1 MTCLRSA
8 WHSRPLHTLPGV
20 CATLAWLFAAVW
32 WKYPA
37 AQAPRP
43 VDPRSLKTVSA
54 PVPAGIDV
62 YVADARL
69 LVVLGKALFWD
80 VQVGSDNRTACASCH
95 FHAGAD
101 HRSQN
106 QLASTPDIARTVPLN
121 HALTIDEFPFLQ
133 FTNAGNRNSPILRD
147 TRFIAGSAGI
157 PLRRFVD
164 VSFDGTRDHSVD
176 DGSLQAPSMSGLKI
190 RQVTRRNTPS
200 VINAVFNVRNF
211 FDGRASHVF
220 TGLTPFGDS
229 DTGMNALI
237 LVGGE
242 LQPHRVRVGNAS
254 LASQAMGP
262 PVNEIEMSYAGR
274 TWPKIGKK
282 MLGRVPLAMQQVSR
296 DDSVLGAFANPQGPG
311 LRGDI
316 TYASL
321 VQATFRREFWESSAI
336 VSGGG
341 RMLDPDSAPRSSD
354 EFTHME
360 FNFPIFWGLAIQ
372 AYEATLIADDSR
384 FDQHLEGRQGVLSD
398 LELQGLADFVG
409 AQANCTQCHGGP
421 ELTLA
426 SFTNVVAN
434 GFDERRVD
442 AFGFFRLG
450 VSPIAD
456 DIGAGAND
464 AFGLPV
470 FAASRE
476 STRGT
481 FKTPG
486 LRNVELTGPYFH
498 TGSAAT
504 LDQVMEFYRRRGDFV
519 DEGNIAPALQSVGVG
534 GRGPRLAAFM
544 KALTDDRVKFERA
557 PFDHPAICI
566 PNGYPET
573 APGVL
578 LPDEA
583 FPGEPLA
590 RDIWLLMPAV
600 GREGNPM
607 PLQTFEEMLLGIG
620 NDGSRAHAMTIPCS
634 LPARSIDSIR
644 ATGRPLPG
652 RLVR

>member
-1 MTCLRSA
+1 MSSLR
-8 WHSRPLHTLPGV
+8 
-20 CATLAWLFAAVW
+20 CAILAFVLAVVW
-32 WKYPA
+32 WKYPS

-43 VDPRSLKTVSA
+43 ADLNSLKIVS
-54 PVPAGIDV
+54 VPAPTGMDL

-80 VQVGSDNRTACASCH
+80 MQVGSDNRTACASCH

-106 QLASTPDIARTVPLN
+106 QLGSTPDIARTVPLN
-121 HALTIDEFPFLQ
+121 RPLTIDDFPFLK
-133 FTNAGNRNSPILRD
+133 FENAGNRGSPIVRD
-147 TRFIAGSAGI
+147 DRFIAGSAGM

-164 VSFDGTRDHSVD
+164 VSLDGTRDHTVD

-229 DTGMNALI
+229 DTAMNGLM

-242 LQPHRVRVGNAS
+242 LQPHRVRIGNAS

-262 PVNEIEMSYAGR
+262 PVNDIEMSYAGR

-282 MLGRVPLAMQQVSR
+282 MLGLVPLATQQVSP
-296 DDSVLGAFANPQGPG
+296 DDSVLGVIANLQGLGFRP
-311 LRGDI
+311 DI

-321 VQATFRREFWESSAI
+321 VQATFRRELWESPA
-336 VSGGG
+336 VVGGNG
-341 RMLDPDSAPRSSD
+341 RVLDPSSAPTSSD
-354 EFTHME
+354 EFTQME

-372 AYEATLIADDSR
+372 AYEATLISDDSR
-384 FDQHLEGRQGVLSD
+384 LDQHLEGRQGVLTD
-398 LELQGLADFVG
+398 VELQGLEDFRG
-409 AQANCTQCHGGP
+409 PAANCTQCHGGP

-426 SFTNVVAN
+426 SFTNVAAN

-450 VSPIAD
+450 VSPIVD
-456 DIGAGAND
+456 DIGAGGND
-464 AFGLPV
+464 AFGMPFFTSSLD
-470 FAASRE
+470 

-519 DEGNIAPALQSVGVG
+519 DEGSIAPALLNVRVG
-534 GRGPRLAAFM
+534 GRGARLAAFM

-557 PFDHPAICI
+557 PFDHPAICV
-566 PNGYPET
+566 PNGYPEA

-583 FPGEPLA
+583 LPGEPVA
-590 RDIWLLMPAV
+590 RDAWLLMPAV
-600 GREGNPM
+600 GRGGNAV
-607 PLQTFEEMLLGIG
+607 PLQTFEELLLGIG
-620 NDGSRAHAMTIPCS
+620 NDGSRAHAMTIPC
-634 LPARSIDSIR
+634 PVPVRSIDSIR
-644 ATGRPLPG
+644 ATGRPNLGRPG
-652 RLVR
+652 R